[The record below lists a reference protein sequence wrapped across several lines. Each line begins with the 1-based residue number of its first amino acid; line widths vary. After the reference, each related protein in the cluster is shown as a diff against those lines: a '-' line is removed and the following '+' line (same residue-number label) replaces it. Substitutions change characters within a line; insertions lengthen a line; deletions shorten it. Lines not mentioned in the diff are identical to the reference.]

1 MELDAFERMQNSRFY
16 RFFDCVSRLIL
27 VNLCMVLLS
36 FCGLVV
42 LGFFPAMFA
51 AAAYFYDVY
60 ECNEGK
66 MLPSMF
72 RYFRQYFWI
81 GNLLMVLTVPTVALG
96 FYLIYGRELSTGIYL
111 LLFVWII
118 VVMLLYWYLPAVN
131 VLYPDFKLGKKLLFS
146 LVAAGDRWI
155 LTVIFLAVNLV
166 WLYVLLLMP
175 QLMMFVMFSAPVWF
189 GMWRVKKALKPD
201 SFFDPEKEDGEDID
215 KSGN

>member
-16 RFFDCVSRLIL
+16 RFFDWVSRLIL

-42 LGFFPAMFA
+42 LGIFPAMFA
-51 AAAYFYDVY
+51 AAAYFNDVY

-66 MLPSMF
+66 MLPAMF
-72 RYFRQYFWI
+72 GYFKQYFWI

-96 FYLIYGRELSTGIYL
+96 FYLIYGKELNTAIYL

-118 VVMLLYWYLPAVN
+118 VVMVLYWYLPAVN
-131 VLYPDFKLGKKLLFS
+131 VLYPEFKLGKKLLFS

-155 LTVIFLAVNLV
+155 LTVIFLAVNLA
-166 WLYVLLLMP
+166 WLYVLLLIP
-175 QLMMFVMFSAPVWF
+175 QLMMFVMFSAPIWF
-189 GMWRVKKALKPD
+189 GMWRIKKALKPD
-201 SFFDPEKEDGEDID
+201 SFFDPERQEAEDRNISE
-215 KSGN
+215 N